1 MRASVRIESRKQEND
16 KMRDA
21 VEPQRTDSEQ
31 PITELERLDQENGL
45 KNMNTV
51 SNKDEV
57 VLQILNLAGLF

>member
-1 MRASVRIESRKQEND
+1 
-16 KMRDA
+16 MRDA